1 MRYSKHASK
10 RSQQRALPEEVLNLV
25 MALGEDFKS
34 YRGTRIKALV
44 SKFAKNEFLQE
55 LKLKGIL
62 QELINTKAQKVY
74 LNFIPYFTFTPCPIN
89 NHEVHPPIIT
99 PGGGFIE
106 NVPHM
111 PSIFWSM

>member
-55 LKLKGIL
+55 LKLKGIKMKEHWCDTYL
-62 QELINTKAQKVY
+62 VY
-74 LNFIPYFTFTPCPIN
+74 
-89 NHEVHPPIIT
+89 T
-99 PGGGFIE
+99 PGGEVITVGYRYKKIRDR
-106 NVPHM
+106 
-111 PSIFWSM
+111 IT